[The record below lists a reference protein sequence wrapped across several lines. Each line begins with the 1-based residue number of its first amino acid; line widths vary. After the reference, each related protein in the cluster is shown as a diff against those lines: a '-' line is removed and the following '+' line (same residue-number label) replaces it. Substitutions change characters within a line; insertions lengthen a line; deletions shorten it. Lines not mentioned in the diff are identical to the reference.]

1 MFERGSEW
9 RRWDLHLHTASSY
22 DYDYNGEDS
31 NEVLAEKLK
40 ENDIAAVAITD
51 HFVIDKDRIQNLR
64 SLVPEIVF
72 FPGVELRTDKGDT
85 NIHVIL
91 IFSDKINLNEL
102 VEDFNVFKRSAQN
115 HNDNEKI
122 YWDYKQI
129 VKFAQDHDA
138 LISVHAGRKS
148 NGVDD
153 RISNAL
159 SHNQAVKEEYAST
172 ISMFEMGQPRDLEE
186 YRKHVFPD
194 IGVKPMIICSDNHDA
209 RNYNPTYKLWIK
221 ADVTFNGLKQI
232 MYEPEERVKISES
245 IPDYKPNYYIIDR
258 IELKD
263 DDFQTHP
270 VKFSK
275 NLTCVIGGKSTGKS
289 ILLHN
294 LARAIDKE
302 QVKQKEDV
310 SKTSTKN
317 VNEIT
322 VLWADGKS
330 DENRKIVYIPQT
342 YLNRLSDERESTTEI
357 DTIIENVV
365 LIDDEIRNSH
375 EKMLKYIKENKKATN
390 QTILELLSNYAEIS
404 SINNSKKE
412 LGSRKGIENEIKVLK
427 EKKDDLS
434 KASELSGSELQAY
447 ENAIQ
452 KTKELSDQ
460 INKYKEEI
468 EYINNIDSIVE
479 KKELDYLFSDY
490 TTSLINNSINATI
503 DAANLYW
510 KSEKV
515 NIVESIKSLLSEN
528 ENNLSINKEII
539 DSLKDKV
546 SENKSVA
553 ELSEKI
559 QIEVS
564 KLEQFIKLDKEED
577 TLIEKEKSLIDK
589 LCDSIVAFKEIQNEY
604 AKIINDN
611 STLTSNNLEF
621 SVDVPFKKDA
631 FIAKLSMILNNRISL
646 YRELVNP
653 DDFSEENYTSEW
665 LHAIIINLLNKQL
678 QTKSGYS
685 NETAL
690 REIFDNWY
698 SIKYNIKMDN
708 DTIDVMSPGK
718 KALVLLKLLIDLA
731 ESKCPILIDQPEDDL
746 DNRSIFEDLIPFI
759 KKKKKDRQIIIV
771 THNANVVLGSDAE
784 EVIVANQQGNN
795 VPNKQFRFEYRSGS
809 IENDT
814 CVYDDE
820 GKIDIGILNSQGI
833 QQHICDI
840 LEGGEKAFELR
851 KKKYHI

>member
-1 MFERGSEW
+1 MHQQSLF
-9 RRWDLHLHTASSY
+9 
-22 DYDYNGEDS
+22 
-31 NEVLAEKLK
+31 LK
-40 ENDIAAVAITD
+40 
-51 HFVIDKDRIQNLR
+51 
-64 SLVPEIVF
+64 
-72 FPGVELRTDKGDT
+72 
-85 NIHVIL
+85 
-91 IFSDKINLNEL
+91 
-102 VEDFNVFKRSAQN
+102 
-115 HNDNEKI
+115 
-122 YWDYKQI
+122 W
-129 VKFAQDHDA
+129 
-138 LISVHAGRKS
+138 
-148 NGVDD
+148 
-153 RISNAL
+153 
-159 SHNQAVKEEYAST
+159 
-172 ISMFEMGQPRDLEE
+172 GQPRDLEE
-186 YRKHVFPD
+186 YRKYVFTD
-194 IGVKPMIICSDNHDA
+194 IGVRPMIICSDNHDA
-209 RNYNPTYKLWIK
+209 RNYDPAHKLWIK

-232 MYEPEERVKISES
+232 MYEPEERVRISES
-245 IPDYKPNYYIIDR
+245 IPDYKPNYYIIDS
-258 IELKD
+258 IAFKD
-263 DDFQTHP
+263 DYFQTHP
-270 VKFSK
+270 IKFSK

-294 LARAIDKE
+294 LARTIDKE
-302 QVKQKEDV
+302 QVKQKEDI

-365 LIDDEIRNSH
+365 LIDDEIRKSH
-375 EKMLKYIKENKKATN
+375 EKMLKYIKENKKVTN
-390 QTILELLSNYAEIS
+390 QTILELLSNHAEIS

-412 LGSRKGIENEIKVLK
+412 LGNRKGIENEIKVLK
-427 EKKDDLS
+427 KKKDDLS
-434 KASELSGSELQAY
+434 KTSELSESELQAY

-452 KTKELSDQ
+452 KIKELSYQ
-460 INKYKEEI
+460 INNYKEEI
-468 EYINNIDSIVE
+468 EHINNIDSIVE
-479 KKELDYLFSDY
+479 QKELDYLFSDY
-490 TTSLINNSINATI
+490 TTSLINKSINATI

-528 ENNLSINKEII
+528 ENDLCINKEII
-539 DSLKDKV
+539 VSLKDKV
-546 SENKSVA
+546 TENKSVT

-559 QIEVS
+559 QIEVN

-577 TLIEKEKSLIDK
+577 TLIEKEKLLIDK
-589 LCDSIVAFKEIQNEY
+589 LCNSIVAFKEIQNEY
-604 AKIINDN
+604 AKMINDS

-665 LHAIIINLLNKQL
+665 LHTIIINLLNKQL

-814 CVYDDE
+814 SVYDDE
-820 GKIDIGILNSQGI
+820 GEIDKGILNSQGI